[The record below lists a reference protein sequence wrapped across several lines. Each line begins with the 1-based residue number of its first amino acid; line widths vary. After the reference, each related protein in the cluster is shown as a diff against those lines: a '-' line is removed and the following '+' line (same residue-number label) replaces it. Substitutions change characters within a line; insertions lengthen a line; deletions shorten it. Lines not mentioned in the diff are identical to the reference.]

1 MTRLLNELWLQRGAN
16 TPKCRVCVPFARA
29 SEERKVASVTGHH
42 LWRYK
47 FFQFSSSHA
56 SQFTH
61 CSHTSVCCLAAHIP
75 KVAHTH
81 NPLYH
86 NRRSL
91 PGTYDSEW
99 EALESGC
106 VVVSLLK
113 KLKKGFVRWRYINT
127 YPSEKRSRAFQVL
140 VQAHSSSVTTKRLFV
155 VPVSLSG
162 SVRTDHKCRE

>member
-1 MTRLLNELWLQRGAN
+1 MIANYVLFYQASLVFENARSKKLIEKCKRISTSCQKVTRLLNELWLQRGAN

-113 KLKKGFVRWRYINT
+113 KLNKD
-127 YPSEKRSRAFQVL
+127 L
-140 VQAHSSSVTTKRLFV
+140 
-155 VPVSLSG
+155 
-162 SVRTDHKCRE
+162 